1 MESLLSEFHLANVLR
16 ARKSPLS
23 STTAS
28 PRLQGYYGA
37 AVASSATTSD
47 ANNTHTAD
55 NNNSSNKSNDDKD
68 IEEEEEEE
76 EEDDEDQEEDPE
88 EEFVIRAMA
97 QAHEAWKKKLV
108 EFKARIQAKHASAAF
123 PPLVDIP
130 PSLANEGGA
139 EYGMEEVHDQGSNEG
154 YTTAATA
161 FEYQAPLWPMV
172 YDSDDG
178 TETVSSDVE
187 MDDHYRR
194 GGASPLPPPPL
205 PPPRPSVD
213 GAGLPE
219 YGDLTPAYQRV
230 SSSSPSPSPAYGQ
243 HHHDHDHH
251 HGSAAAPGSSASG
264 QVIYDRTWLIEQC
277 QRHVSVFGEGGA
289 HGGGDENSSMSA
301 KRLSIDVLT
310 ILRSSQTDDGI
321 QMGLVD
327 LLGFENFELITTLI
341 THRKVI
347 VDNVIAQSGL
357 DPNAHVDLLSA
368 AGHKDDGDASSGG
381 GGAQRVP
388 LTGSFT
394 IQTEAEKQAV
404 KQARKDRKR
413 QGGGGAGVV
422 RDEEEEAALSS
433 AMLGYDQDNLRQV
446 REEQLRQNAAAPL
459 ASSGRVAT
467 DGPEY
472 PNVYQASR
480 GGTMLTGFGQKF
492 ALPAGTLRVDEK
504 DYEEITIPISKVAPR
519 RVTEKTILISEMDSL
534 CRTTFEAY
542 TSLNRIQSIVYP
554 IAYGTNE
561 NVLMCA
567 PTGAGKTDVALLTIL
582 RTLSQYCTPTPSP
595 DVNPKDYRIAK
606 NDFKIVFVAP
616 MKALAAEIVRKY
628 GSRLK
633 WLGIEVRELTGDM
646 QLTKAE
652 IAKTQI
658 IVTTP
663 EKWDV
668 VTRKSTGDVEL
679 AQKVRLLIIDEV
691 HLLHDDRGAVLE
703 SLVARTLRQVETSQS
718 MIRIVGLSATLPN
731 YVDVASFLRVNP
743 YQGLFFFDG
752 GFRPVPLEQHF
763 CGVRGKYGSGQYNR
777 GLDQTCYDKVRDLVM
792 EGHQVMVFVHSRKDT
807 VKTAQMLREKSNEE
821 GEADFFTPNDDI
833 PTIDLM
839 KRDVAKSKNKEL
851 RELFQYG
858 FGIHHAGMLRSDRT
872 LTEKLFADGALK
884 VLCCTAT
891 LAWGVNLPAYA
902 VVIKGTQVYDTQK
915 GSFVDL
921 SILDVM
927 QIFGRA
933 GRPQYET
940 HGVGYILT
948 SLDKLNHY
956 VTLITQQLPIES
968 RFIENLV
975 DNLNAELSL
984 GTITNVDEAVTWLSY
999 TYLYVRMRKNPLV
1012 YGMSHMEPI
1021 EDPLL
1026 GKKRRDLI
1034 IQAARHLH
1042 KAQMVIFDEPTGYL
1056 TPKDLGRIAS
1066 NFYVS
1071 FNSITT
1077 YNELMKP
1084 RMTEA
1089 DVLNLV
1095 SRSTEFVNIKS
1106 RDNEQT
1112 ELKKLLEQACPCD
1125 VKGGLDLSSN
1135 KVNVLL
1141 QAAITQAPLDDFA
1154 LVSDSGYI
1162 TQNASRIIRALF
1174 EIALNRNWGPV
1185 ANVLL
1190 SLGKSV
1196 DKRMWSFEHPLAQF
1210 GLPRDIVHKLEARSH
1225 PPSIEE
1231 MREMSVQE
1239 LGELVRFQRMGST
1252 IAKCVDQFPTLLLE
1266 AQVAPITR
1274 NVLRVT
1280 LEVTADFVWNDRI
1293 HGFSDPWWIWVED
1306 SSNTNA
1312 DILHS
1317 EYFLLS
1323 RKQLG
1328 QPQTI
1333 AFTIPV
1339 IEPLPPQIFVRAVS
1353 DRWIGAESVYPISFK
1368 HLILPELYPPHTDLL
1383 DLQPLPV
1390 SALHNDV
1397 LEEIC
1402 SKRFSHF
1409 NPVQTQIFHTL
1420 YNTSHNALIGAP
1432 TGSGKTVAAELA
1444 MWWAFKDQ
1452 PGSKVVY
1459 IAPLKAL
1466 VRERVDDWTKRLVG
1480 PMNKKL
1486 VELTGD
1492 VTPDIKSIEGA
1503 DIIIT
1508 TPEKWDGISRNWQT
1522 RSYVQKV
1529 SCVIIDE
1536 IHLLGADRGP
1546 ILEVIVSRMNYIGAQ
1561 LERKIRLVGL
1571 STALA
1576 NAHDLADW
1584 LGIQEVG
1591 LFNFRHSVRP
1601 VPLEIYIDGF
1611 PGKHYCPRMATMNKP
1626 TFAAIKTHSPTQPAI
1641 VFVSSRRQTR
1651 LTAQDLIAYC
1661 AMEDN
1666 PRRFLHMAE
1675 EELEDLLP
1683 RIQDSS
1689 LRLALGFGIGLHHAG
1704 LPESDRKVVEELFVG
1719 LKIQVLIATS
1729 TLAWGVNF
1737 PAHLVVIKGTEYYD
1751 AKTRTY
1757 VDFPIT
1763 DVLQMMGRAGRPQFD
1778 NEGIARIF
1786 VQDSKKNFYKKFLH
1800 EPFPVESSL
1809 HKCLDDHLNAEI
1821 VGGTVKSKQ
1830 DAMDYLTW
1838 TYFFRR
1844 LQMNPSYYGVEDLT
1858 PQGVNTYLS
1867 DLIETTVSNLEK
1879 SHCLQVTDNFEIEP
1893 TSLGKICSFYYLMHP
1908 TIRHLQQ
1915 QLRSDSTFEDLL
1927 MVLCGATEY
1936 AELPVR
1942 HNEDGHNKELEQR
1955 LPLLIDASQT
1965 YDSPHAKAF
1974 LLLQAYFE
1982 RMKDL
1987 PVTDYITDTV
1997 TVLDQAV
2004 RLLQAMIDI
2013 TAEKGMLSQC
2023 QEVMH
2028 ILQCVKQAR
2037 WKDESLLTLPRV
2049 ERSMLPVLTK
2059 ARGGSKRG
2067 GRAGKQQQGE
2077 GPEAQQAVTTTTT
2090 TNKAGG
2096 VERLWDLA
2104 HMSEKEV
2111 KALFGRIPTL
2121 TAGHV
2126 QEIWRV
2132 VERLPVIGLTTKI
2145 DTGIKTFLV
2154 QDQTYKLQVELNRVR
2169 RPGVFYDG
2177 RVHCPKFPK
2186 PQWESWWMVLE
2197 DPEQKELVALK
2208 RVNMRTGPQGTFVHR
2223 VMTKVDFVAPARQGR
2238 HVWKLHLFSD
2248 GYLGMDQTIDVHFDV
2263 LG

>member
-1 MESLLSEFHLANVLR
+1 MESLLSEFHLSNVLR
-16 ARKSPLS
+16 ARSNSPS
-23 STTAS
+23 NANWS
-28 PRLQGYYGA
+28 PR
-37 AVASSATTSD
+37 AVKATALFKAPENTVEENDSGDSD
-47 ANNTHTAD
+47 QD
-55 NNNSSNKSNDDKD
+55 
-68 IEEEEEEE
+68 EEEA
-76 EEDDEDQEEDPE
+76 D
-88 EEFVIRAMA
+88 EEFVVRAMA
-97 QAHEAWKKKLV
+97 VAHEEWKKKLSD
-108 EFKARIQAKHASAAF
+108 FKARISQKHSGADF
-123 PPLVDIP
+123 PHLVDIP
-130 PSLANEGGA
+130 PSLANEGGI
-139 EYGMEEVHDQGSNEG
+139 EYGMENDDAGPFV
-154 YTTAATA
+154 YR
-161 FEYQAPLWPMV
+161 APMWPMV
-172 YDSDDG
+172 YDSDD
-178 TETVSSDVE
+178 TETISDIG
-187 MDDHYRR
+187 MDDHYL
-194 GGASPLPPPPL
+194 LPPPP
-205 PPPRPSVD
+205 PPPSSSPLPSYDTVF
-213 GAGLPE
+213 
-219 YGDLTPAYQRV
+219 PAYQQ
-230 SSSSPSPSPAYGQ
+230 PSGAAYGG
-243 HHHDHDHH
+243 H
-251 HGSAAAPGSSASG
+251 SADLPSPGSSGAG
-264 QVIYDRTWLIEQC
+264 QVVYDRAWLIDQC
-277 QRHVSVFGEGGA
+277 NRHVAS
-289 HGGGDENSSMSA
+289 HGDADGSMTP
-301 KRLSIDVLT
+301 KRLSIDVFT
-310 ILRSSQTDDGI
+310 ILRSIKSDDDI
-321 QMGLVD
+321 QMTLVD
-327 LLGFENFELITTLI
+327 LLGFDNFEFITALITN
-341 THRKVI
+341 RKLI
-347 VDNVIAQSGL
+347 VDNVTAQTSYNP
-357 DPNAHVDLLSA
+357 DIDLFHQHQQQKG
-368 AGHKDDGDASSGG
+368 GHNDDY
-381 GGAQRVP
+381 RVP

-394 IQTEAEKQAV
+394 IQTEADKQAL
-404 KQARKDRKR
+404 KQARKDRRKN
-413 QGGGGAGVV
+413 GV
-422 RDEEEEAALSS
+422 RDEEEEAAISS
-433 AMLGYDQDNLRQV
+433 AMLGYDQEDLRQA
-446 REEQLRQNAAAPL
+446 REEQLRQNASAPL

-467 DGPEY
+467 DGPNY
-472 PNVYQASR
+472 PHVYQASK
-480 GGTMLTGFGQKF
+480 GGTMLSSFGKSF
-492 ALPAGTLRVDEK
+492 SLPAGSTRTDEK
-504 DYEEITIPISKVAPR
+504 DYEEITIPISKQAPR
-519 RVTEKTILISEMDSL
+519 RATERTILISEMDTL
-534 CRTTFEAY
+534 CSTTFKAY
-542 TSLNRIQSIVYP
+542 ESLNRIQSIVYP
-554 IAYGTNE
+554 VAYGTNE

-582 RTLSQYCTPTPSP
+582 RTLNQYCTPTPSP
-595 DVNPKDYRIAK
+595 DIDPKQYRIAK

-628 GSRLK
+628 SSRLK

-652 IAKTQI
+652 IANTQI

-668 VTRKSTGDVEL
+668 VTRKSTGDIEL

-703 SLVARTLRQVETSQS
+703 SIVARTLRQVETSQS

-807 VKTAQMLREKSNEE
+807 VKTAQMLREKANEE
-821 GEADFFTPNDDI
+821 GETAFFTPSEDI
-833 PTIDLM
+833 PTFDLL

-858 FGIHHAGMLRSDRT
+858 FGIHHAGMLRADRT
-872 LTEKLFADGALK
+872 LTEKLFAEGALK

-933 GRPQYET
+933 GRPQYES

-948 SLDKLNHY
+948 SLDKLTHY

-1012 YGMSHMEPI
+1012 YGMDHMEPI

-1026 GKKRRDLI
+1026 GKKRRDLV
-1034 IQAARHLH
+1034 IQAARNLH
-1042 KAQMVIFDEPTGYL
+1042 KAQMIIFDENTGYL

-1066 NFYVS
+1066 NYYVS
-1071 FNSITT
+1071 FNSINT
-1077 YNELMKP
+1077 YNSLMKP

-1095 SRSTEFVNIKS
+1095 SKSTEFVNIKS
-1106 RDNEQT
+1106 RDNEQV
-1112 ELKKLLEQACPCD
+1112 ELAKLLEQACPCD
-1125 VKGGLDLSSN
+1125 VKGGLDVSSN

-1154 LVSDSGYI
+1154 LVSDSAYI

-1174 EIALNRNWGPV
+1174 EIALNRSWGPV

-1210 GLPRDIVHKLEARSH
+1210 GLPRDIVHKLEARTH
-1225 PPSIEE
+1225 QPSIEE

-1239 LGELVRFQRMGST
+1239 LGELVRFQRMGQT
-1252 IAKCVDQFPTLLLE
+1252 IAKCVDQFPSLILE

-1280 LEVTADFVWNDRI
+1280 LEITPDFVWNDRI

-1306 SSNTNA
+1306 SNNTE
-1312 DILHS
+1312 ILHS

-1328 QPQTI
+1328 QTQTI

-1339 IEPLPPQIFVRAVS
+1339 VEPLPPQIFVRAVS

-1383 DLQPLPV
+1383 DLHPLPV

-1402 SKRFSHF
+1402 LKRFSHF

-1420 YNTSHNALIGAP
+1420 YNTGHNALIGAP

-1444 MWWAFKDQ
+1444 MWWAFKEH

-1466 VRERVDDWTKRLVG
+1466 VRERVEDWTKRLVG

-1508 TPEKWDGISRNWQT
+1508 TPEKWDGISRNWQS

-1561 LERKIRLVGL
+1561 LDRKIRLVGL

-1584 LGIQEVG
+1584 LGIKEVG

-1666 PRRFLHMAE
+1666 PRRFLHMPE
-1675 EELEDLLP
+1675 EELDLLLP

-1704 LPESDRKVVEELFVG
+1704 LPEGDRKIVEELFVG

-1786 VQDSKKNFYKKFLH
+1786 VHDSKKNFYKKFLH

-1821 VGGTVKSKQ
+1821 VGGTVKTKQ

-1858 PQGVNTYLS
+1858 PEGVNTYLS
-1867 DLIETTVSNLEK
+1867 DLIEKTVSNLEK
-1879 SHCLQVTDNFEIEP
+1879 SHCVRVTDDFDIEP

-1908 TIRHLQQ
+1908 TIRHLEQH
-1915 QLRSDSTFEDLL
+1915 LRRDSTFEDL
-1927 MVLCGATEY
+1927 MMIMCGAAEY
-1936 AELPVR
+1936 DEFPVR
-1942 HNEDGHNKELEQR
+1942 HNEDGHNKELEER
-1955 LPLLIDASQT
+1955 LPLLIDSSMT

-1974 LLLQAYFE
+1974 LLLQAHFE
-1982 RMKDL
+1982 RLPSL

-1997 TVLDQAV
+1997 SVLDQSV

-2013 TAEKGMLSQC
+2013 TADKGMLEQC
-2023 QEVMH
+2023 LSVMN

-2037 WKDESLLTLPRV
+2037 WRDESLLTLPHV

-2059 ARGGSKRG
+2059 ARGGKK
-2067 GRAGKQQQGE
+2067 GKQNGNEDQKE
-2077 GPEAQQAVTTTTT
+2077 GNAPAK
-2090 TNKAGG
+2090 KAGI
-2096 VERLWDLA
+2096 ERLWDLA
-2104 HMSEKEV
+2104 KMSEKEV
-2111 KALFGRIPTL
+2111 KTLFGRIPTL
-2121 TAGHV
+2121 TQAQV
-2126 QEIWRV
+2126 NEIWRV
-2132 VERLPVIGLTTKI
+2132 IERLPVIEMTTSI
-2145 DTGIKTFLV
+2145 DMGAKSFLV
-2154 QDQTYKLQVELNRVR
+2154 KDHTYKLQVELNRVR

-2197 DPEQKELVALK
+2197 DPENKELVALK
-2208 RVNMRTGPQGTFVHR
+2208 RVNMRTGPQGSFVHR
-2223 VMTKVDFVAPARQGR
+2223 VTTKVDFAAPVREGR
-2238 HVWKLHLFSD
+2238 HVWKLHLYSD
-2248 GYLGMDQTIDVHFDV
+2248 GYLGMDQTIDVKFDV